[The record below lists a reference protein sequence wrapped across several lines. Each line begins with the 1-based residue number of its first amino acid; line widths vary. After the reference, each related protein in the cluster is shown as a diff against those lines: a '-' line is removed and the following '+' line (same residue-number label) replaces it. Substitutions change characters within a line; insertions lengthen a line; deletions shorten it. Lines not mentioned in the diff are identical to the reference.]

1 MALRQSDQLR
11 ESILTIPPLS
21 RVYYFLVWLIS
32 DAYILSYP
40 RSGRTWLKVM
50 LSRILSQKY
59 NLKKDNIEL
68 FKTTLFTKAPN
79 IVSEHFAKPDYP
91 LSYVSPPSVVP
102 WKFRNKKIILLFR
115 DPRDLV
121 VSNYYE
127 YSKRK
132 KIWQGELSAFIR
144 EPFTLPR
151 IIGYMNLWHLEM
163 KSREKDFLVLRYEQ
177 TKKDPFGELKKVT
190 KFLEIDASDEMIEEA
205 VRYGSV
211 ENMRKLEI
219 KDHFKHDKLRPANPN
234 DIDSYK
240 VRKAKAGSYKEELN
254 EEDIAYLNQQISEKL
269 MKEIGY

>member
-1 MALRQSDQLR
+1 MALRQADQLR

-21 RVYYFLVWLIS
+21 RIYYFLVWLIS

-68 FKTTLFTKAPN
+68 FKMTLFTEAPN
-79 IVSEHFAKPDYP
+79 IVSEHPLEPDYP
-91 LSYVSPPSVVP
+91 ISYPYPPVNVSR
-102 WKFRNKKIILLFR
+102 KFKRKKVILLFR

-132 KIWQGELSAFIR
+132 RIWQGELSQFIR
-144 EPFTLPR
+144 EPYTLPR
-151 IIGYMNLWHLEM
+151 IIEFMNLWYQEM
-163 KSREKDFLVLRYEQ
+163 KERKEDLLVLRYEQ

-190 KFLEIDASDEMIEEA
+190 KFLGIDASDEIIKEA
-205 VRYGSV
+205 VKYGSI
-211 ENMRKLEI
+211 ENMRQLEI
-219 KDHFKHDKLRPANPN
+219 KDHFKHDKLRPADPK

-240 VRKAKAGSYKEELN
+240 VRKAKAGSYKEELS

-269 MKEIGY
+269 IKEIGY